1 MIDYSKHT
9 VLIVDDEIEILK
21 SLNRGLHSEP
31 YDKIFV
37 SSGAQAIDAIKKDQN
52 ISVIL
57 TDMRMPGMNGL
68 ELLKLVDQI
77 NPKIV
82 KIVLTGYTQLPQI
95 LATVNSVEIFKFMT
109 KPWDLEIELKSTLKA
124 AIEEYEF
131 RTLEENRLIS
141 SEKKGVLY
149 HKMLSESYEK
159 VDYILK
165 LYDELI
171 KVLNQHHLITVQQL
185 LAVKDIEVLG
195 HSIQHMNERVHY
207 VNRIF
212 EMSRYTLKTFDL
224 NELKDTL
231 YKGVQNLNI
240 SSDQIVVDNKY
251 AEMVFYDNFKMLSS
265 IVIDR
270 LEVLHINSSGF
281 FGLKIKVEKTQTGD
295 VIRFTFEA
303 GMSQKLKEVLQVQE
317 KFVESVIKIL
327 GGKYSSFEVDQMI
340 KMEMLMPV
348 RSKPVEALSV

>member
-95 LATVNSVEIFKFMT
+95 LATVNSVDIFKFMT

-131 RTLEENRLIS
+131 RALEENRLIS
-141 SEKKGVLY
+141 SEKKVSFII
-149 HKMLSESYEK
+149 KCF
-159 VDYILK
+159 LK
-165 LYDELI
+165 AMR
-171 KVLNQHHLITVQQL
+171 KWIT
-185 LAVKDIEVLG
+185 
-195 HSIQHMNERVHY
+195 S
-207 VNRIF
+207 
-212 EMSRYTLKTFDL
+212 
-224 NELKDTL
+224 
-231 YKGVQNLNI
+231 
-240 SSDQIVVDNKY
+240 
-251 AEMVFYDNFKMLSS
+251 
-265 IVIDR
+265 
-270 LEVLHINSSGF
+270 
-281 FGLKIKVEKTQTGD
+281 
-295 VIRFTFEA
+295 
-303 GMSQKLKEVLQVQE
+303 
-317 KFVESVIKIL
+317 
-327 GGKYSSFEVDQMI
+327 
-340 KMEMLMPV
+340 
-348 RSKPVEALSV
+348 